1 MTAWP
6 LSVTWGRGEV
16 RRGPGTPRHRRGPE
30 GGGHSRGSPRPPPL
44 LPRRPGEVLPLAEP
58 RTHAG
63 GTASHR
69 LAESVLESLPQQAGW
84 PAPELG
90 GTGHAASPHGAAAR
104 GSLAATP
111 QLPEPTARPGP
122 DLPAPRVKRHA
133 EHTEFLPSRRSS
145 ALRGEALA
153 WERGHCLLRDPW
165 VGGHWPPKGSWP
177 GCSARP
183 EPSGHSTPWG

>member
-1 MTAWP
+1 MP
-6 LSVTWGRGEV
+6 
-16 RRGPGTPRHRRGPE
+16 
-30 GGGHSRGSPRPPPL
+30 
-44 LPRRPGEVLPLAEP
+44 PLAEP

-133 EHTEFLPSRRSS
+133 EHTEFLPPELGPQGRSTGLGTRPPS
-145 ALRGEALA
+145 TPGSLGWGTLAPKGILA
-153 WERGHCLLRDPW
+153 WLFRTARAFRPLHP
-165 VGGHWPPKGSWP
+165 VGLK
-177 GCSARP
+177 
-183 EPSGHSTPWG
+183 